1 MRVTI
6 LTADGEHVDRTGVWH
21 VTEYDGQIEAFDDSG
36 KEVFGG
42 GRIKEVNEEGEAQR
56 ISTTATNTLL

>member
-36 KEVFGG
+36 KEVFEG
-42 GRIKEVNEEGEAQR
+42 GRIIEVNEE
-56 ISTTATNTLL
+56 